1 MDNRIERLEERAAHQ
16 EHSLQLLGDEM
27 FQQQQQLEQLTL
39 LVRELSER
47 VKNFTDNNGGG
58 GNTDEPPPHY

>member
-1 MDNRIERLEERAAHQ
+1 MDDRIERLEERVAHQ

-27 FQQQQQLEQLTL
+27 FQQQQQLEQMTL

-47 VKNFTDNNGGG
+47 VKNFSDNSGGG
-58 GNTDEPPPHY
+58 SNTDEPPPHY

>member
-1 MDNRIERLEERAAHQ
+1 
-16 EHSLQLLGDEM
+16 LLGDEM

-47 VKNFTDNNGGG
+47 VKNFSDNSGGG
-58 GNTDEPPPHY
+58 SNTDELPPHY